1 MNLPGLSSQ
10 SNGSRI
16 LVVGAAPRSRVRTA
30 ATLRAHGYTVT
41 EAVNADEA
49 QAAASSF
56 GPGLI
61 VLDVAIP
68 AVDGWEFRQAQQASP
83 QLRTIP
89 TVVAAPIVEADLTA
103 MLPPS
108 ILVLYKPYDD
118 TELVEV
124 VDRIC
129 TAPLPSL
136 MWSRRGEIACS
147 THAPVHGSIRWT
159 EEAWAQIPPNLPTRT
174 PYQCQHCSGAGPLQ
188 HRSNGRAAAARRV
201 TPTTAH

>member
-1 MNLPGLSSQ
+1 VNLLGLSPQ
-10 SNGSRI
+10 SKGSRI
-16 LVVGAAPRSRVRTA
+16 LVVGTAPRSRLRTA
-30 ATLRAHGYTVT
+30 ATLRAHGYNVT
-41 EAVNADEA
+41 EAGNADEA

-56 GPGLI
+56 APGLL

-89 TVVAAPIVEADLTA
+89 TMVAAPIVEADMTA

-124 VDRIC
+124 VDSIC
-129 TAPLPSL
+129 TAPIPPL
-136 MWSRRGEIACS
+136 MWSRRGEIACAD
-147 THAPVHGSIRWT
+147 HAPVHDSARWAA
-159 EEAWAQIPPNLPTRT
+159 EAWEQIPANLPTRT

-188 HRSNGRAAAARRV
+188 HRSNGRSAGWRRIDR
-201 TPTTAH
+201 TASP